1 MDKKINKILSLAA
14 DMQSVMSALSA
25 DGVEVNTVLVSE
37 SGLSVSI
44 RKGIEKAAV
53 AVGEELGDSPSK
65 THISFGFENAYF
77 AQRK

>member
-25 DGVEVNTVLVSE
+25 EGVEVNTVLVSE

-53 AVGEELGDSPSK
+53 AVGAELGDSFSR
-65 THISFGFENAYF
+65 THLEFEFDTAYF